1 MANVDY
7 IGSDRRGQ
15 TGDMVKNLLEERN
28 RVWSSYC
35 SVAGME
41 PFSSNKPVGDLV
53 QEFCE
58 LLVDYVSLGHFGIY
72 QRIVSGTERRTQ
84 VLDVAE
90 KLYPLIASA
99 TESAVEFNDKYEH
112 LEGDEMRES
121 LSDDLSKLGENLAKR
136 IELEDQLIDV
146 MVG

>member
-7 IGSDRRGQ
+7 IGSDRRQQ
-15 TGDMVKNLLEERN
+15 TGNMIKNLIEERN

-41 PFSSNKPVGDLV
+41 PFTSNKPVEDLV

-58 LLVDYVSLGHFGIY
+58 LLVDYISMGHFGIY

-90 KLYPLIASA
+90 ELYPQIANA
-99 TESAVEFNDKYEH
+99 TETAVEFNDKYEQ
-112 LEGDEMRES
+112 LDGDEMRET
-121 LSDDLSKLGENLAKR
+121 LSDDLSKLGEELAKR
-136 IELEDQLIDV
+136 IELEDQLIGV